1 MGRVR
6 PSQVK
11 RAILTILT
19 GASLC
24 LAPLASAQDAVFRS
38 NVRLVRMLVTVK
50 DRSGALIGS
59 LNRTD
64 FTVLDNGVKQKIAVF
79 ERQTEQPLSVSL
91 LMDISASTGI
101 ELKYEIDSAS
111 RFLNT
116 LLREGNPDDAAA
128 LYSFDADVTM
138 LSGFTRRYEQLERGL
153 GKLHSSGGTSLY
165 DAIFFVSRDL
175 ELRRG
180 RHVLV
185 VVTDGGDTTSVKNYH
200 QALEAAQLA
209 DTLIYPV
216 IVIPI
221 RNPAGRNIG
230 GEHALITMAAG
241 TGGRVFTPEMG
252 PAVDEAFSAILRE
265 LRTQYLL
272 GFYPSG
278 IPPAKDRFHSLK
290 VNLESPNL
298 RVITR
303 SGYYGEFEDSTRI
316 QGR

>member
-1 MGRVR
+1 M
-6 PSQVK
+6 K
-11 RAILTILT
+11 RAILTILA
-19 GASLC
+19 GVSLC

-64 FTVLDNGVKQKIAVF
+64 FTVFDNGVKQKIAVF

-91 LMDISASTGI
+91 LMDCSASTGI
-101 ELKYEIDSAS
+101 EIKYEIDSAA
-111 RFLNT
+111 RFLNA
-116 LLREGNPDDAAA
+116 LLREGNPDDTGA

-138 LSGFTRRYEQLERGL
+138 LAGFTRHFELLERGL
-153 GKLHSSGGTSLY
+153 RKLHSGGGTSLY

-175 ELRRG
+175 ELRQG
-180 RHVLV
+180 RHVLI
-185 VVTDGGDTTSVKNYH
+185 VVTDGGDTTSAKNFH

-209 DTLIYPV
+209 NTLIYPV
-216 IVIPI
+216 IVVPI

-241 TGGRVFTPEMG
+241 TGGRVFTPEPG
-252 PAVDEAFSAILRE
+252 PALDDAFSTILRE
-265 LRTQYLL
+265 LRTQYLV
-272 GFYPSG
+272 GYYPAG
-278 IPPAKDRFHSLK
+278 IPPTKDRFHTLN
-290 VNLESPNL
+290 VRLGNPDL

-303 SGYYGEFEDSTRI
+303 SGYYGEFEDSTRL